1 MNDLFLYEA
10 INEIDDNLITA
21 ANVRVMP
28 TSKNNKQIWAS
39 VAAVLIVTISVLT
52 IKNSFSDF
60 PVTPNRTT
68 TNKNEVTENQNN
80 LIDDTSKESN
90 FSNAKKI
97 KMFKKSSSSPDLDD
111 YGEDGLACVDLII
124 DGVIYHQI
132 DISLYNKYKLKTELS
147 ENDFG
152 EYIGTVQELNSENN
166 YDDSLFK
173 VSSHENNLKESKAY
187 YYAPTNCKGAVIVEG
202 ADNCSIFIAD
212 DFTDNVTENHYEKLF
227 ELFDIQNSSDIKSIS
242 CEIWE
247 GYYDETNTAIIK
259 HSVISTPQE
268 IENIYNILISN
279 EKAESRE
286 ISITKSYSISMR
298 FNLEN
303 GLTVGNDNYNFTYMP
318 YNSTGYIDNK
328 GVITAEQN
336 EVLKQIFNL
345 K

>member
-28 TSKNNKQIWAS
+28 TSKNNKRIWAS

-52 IKNSFSDF
+52 IKNGTFDF

-68 TNKNEVTENQNN
+68 TSKNEVTEKENN
-80 LIDDTSKESN
+80 FYDNTSKEREVSN
-90 FSNAKKI
+90 TKKI
-97 KMFKKSSSSPDLDD
+97 KLFKKTLSSPDLDD
-111 YGEDGLACVDLII
+111 YGEDGLQYVDLII
-124 DGVIYHQI
+124 DGIIYHQI
-132 DISLYNKYKLKTELS
+132 DTDSYNKYGLKTELS

-152 EYIGTVQELNSENN
+152 EYIGIVQELNSENS
-166 YDDSLFK
+166 YDDGLFK
-173 VSSHENNLKESKAY
+173 VSSHENSLDKAKAY
-187 YYAPTNCKGAVIVEG
+187 YYATTNCKAAVIVEK
-202 ADNCSIFIAD
+202 AENLSIFIAD
-212 DFTDNVTENHYEKLF
+212 DFTDDTTENYYKELF
-227 ELFDIQNSSDIKSIS
+227 ELFGIQNSSDIKSIS

-247 GYYDETNTAIIK
+247 GNYDETDTAIIK
-259 HSVISTPQE
+259 HSVISTPQD
-268 IENIYNILISN
+268 IENVYNILMSN
-279 EKAESRE
+279 GIVENQE
-286 ISITKSYSISMR
+286 ISITKNYNISMR

-336 EVLKQIFNL
+336 EILKQIFNL
-345 K
+345 E

>member
-28 TSKNNKQIWAS
+28 SPKRNKRIWAS

-52 IKNSFSDF
+52 IKNSISDF
-60 PVTPNRTT
+60 SSTNRTT
-68 TNKNEVTENQNN
+68 ASKNEVTEEQNN
-80 LIDDTSKESN
+80 FFDDTSKESD
-90 FSNAKKI
+90 FSNTKKI
-97 KMFKKSSSSPDLDD
+97 KLFEKTLSSPGLDD
-111 YGEDGLACVDLII
+111 YGSDGLQYVDLII
-124 DGVIYHQI
+124 DGIIYHQV
-132 DISLYNKYKLKTELS
+132 DISLYNKYELGTELS

-152 EYIGTVQELNSENN
+152 EYIGTVQELTAENN
-166 YDDSLFK
+166 YNNSFFK
-173 VSSHENNLKESKAY
+173 VSSHEKNLKDSKAY
-187 YYAPTNCKGAVIVEG
+187 YYAPTNCKATVIVEG

-212 DFTDNVTENHYEKLF
+212 DFTDDAAENHYEKLF
-227 ELFDIQNSSDIKSIS
+227 ELFGIQNSSDIKSIS
-242 CEIWE
+242 CETWE
-247 GYYDETNTAIIK
+247 GNYDETNTAIIK

-279 EKAESRE
+279 EKAKNQE
-286 ISITKSYSISMR
+286 ISITKNYSISMR